1 MKFHLI
7 KHAIFI
13 ISIFFL
19 ILLSSCKK
27 EVGINLNPEAK
38 LTFSTDTVLFD
49 TVFTSL
55 GSATKWLVIHNSSN
69 LPINISDIR
78 LAGGKQSPF
87 RINVDG
93 EPVFNK
99 KNTILAGKDSLYV
112 FARVTIDP
120 NQKNNPFVVEDSILF
135 TTNNN
140 EQTVKL
146 VAWGQNANYILA
158 DQYNPG
164 FPPYKIVADSLQTTE
179 WNSSKPYVIYGYAIV
194 NSYGK
199 LIISPGSRIYFHKNS
214 GLWIYA
220 NGQLDASGTEK
231 NKIIFQGDRLENDYQ
246 DVPGQWDRIWIMEGI
261 NGKNN
266 IIKNAVIKNGF
277 IGIQSESFFHPTKN
291 KLILE
296 NVIIE
301 NMDGAGILSRNYN
314 IEGKNMVVANCG
326 GYCLA
331 LSGGGNYQ
339 FIQSTIAN
347 FWSFSVRNNPAVIL
361 TNFIKDNNNQAIPY
375 PLNFTL
381 GNSIIY
387 GYNDN
392 EFGTQMIPGA
402 DSNYLLEYCL
412 IKTKLKMTNP
422 GFFKEIIKNKDPLF
436 KNQDSLDFRLDS
448 LSPAIGA
455 GSYSI
460 SRQAPVDILGNPRG
474 QKPDL
479 GAYQFIFKKP

>member
-301 NMDGAGILSRNYN
+301 
-314 IEGKNMVVANCG
+314 K
-326 GYCLA
+326 
-331 LSGGGNYQ
+331 
-339 FIQSTIAN
+339 
-347 FWSFSVRNNPAVIL
+347 
-361 TNFIKDNNNQAIPY
+361 
-375 PLNFTL
+375 
-381 GNSIIY
+381 Y
-387 GYNDN
+387 G
-392 EFGTQMIPGA
+392 
-402 DSNYLLEYCL
+402 CC
-412 IKTKLKMTNP
+412 
-422 GFFKEIIKNKDPLF
+422 
-436 KNQDSLDFRLDS
+436 
-448 LSPAIGA
+448 
-455 GSYSI
+455 
-460 SRQAPVDILGNPRG
+460 
-474 QKPDL
+474 
-479 GAYQFIFKKP
+479 